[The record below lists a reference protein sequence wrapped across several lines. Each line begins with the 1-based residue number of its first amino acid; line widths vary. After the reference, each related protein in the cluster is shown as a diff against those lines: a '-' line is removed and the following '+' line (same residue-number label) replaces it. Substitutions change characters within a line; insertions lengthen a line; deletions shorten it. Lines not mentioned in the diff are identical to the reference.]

1 MEGRRER
8 GRERAAD
15 RERGLEPQRISNK
28 FTEGERGGK
37 KSKREESNENKA
49 GALSRVYCALSVI

>member
-1 MEGRRER
+1 MGEGG

-28 FTEGERGGK
+28 FTEGEREK
-37 KSKREESNENKA
+37 KRAKERKA
-49 GALSRVYCALSVI
+49 MKTKAAH